1 MPTPS
6 VIGFAA
12 SEKMGHLVWLLSRQ
26 EVPPILAQEE
36 QEELRT
42 AVLSSPAAVGITL
55 ANWNWKGVWHFCK
68 KRLGKKICRSSCYN
82 YLHRLGFALKRPKKR
97 LLKASPEKRERFVRE
112 YAQLCVDAA
121 ARRAKIFFA
130 DEAHFRADV
139 YLRAKWTPRGEPA
152 LANSTSPRLGEK
164 VSYYSAI
171 CLETGET
178 EAMAVPKNCN
188 ADTSVDFLKQIRANH
203 SEPLI
208 VIWDNSS
215 VHRGPEMRQYLTTPN
230 LRLQLVALPA
240 YSPDFN
246 ADEAIWD
253 WAREEA
259 TANICFGT
267 AQRVRETM
275 DAFFAGL
282 TKRTA
287 EAKSRCRTILQART
301 DPLLL
306 ASASSLAPTRHVD
319 LILESV

>member
-1 MPTPS
+1 
-6 VIGFAA
+6 
-12 SEKMGHLVWLLSRQ
+12 MGHLVWLSSRQ
-26 EVPPILAQEE
+26 EVPPVLAREE
-36 QEELRT
+36 QEELR
-42 AVLSSPAAVGITL
+42 AALLEPPGAVGINL
-55 ANWNWKGVWHFCK
+55 ANWSGRGVRCFCQT
-68 KRLGKKICRSSCYN
+68 RFGKTIRRNSSYN
-82 YLHRLGFALKRPKKR
+82 YLHRLGFVLKRPKKR
-97 LLKASPEKRERFVRE
+97 LLKASPAKRERFVRD
-112 YAQLCVDAA
+112 YAALCLDAA

-139 YLRAKWTPRGEPA
+139 HLRAKWTPRGEPA
-152 LANSTSPRLGEK
+152 LTDSTSPRLGEK

-188 ADTSVDFLKQIRANH
+188 ADTSVAFLKQMRAKH
-203 SEPLI
+203 TEPLI

-259 TANICFGT
+259 TANVCFGT
-267 AQRVRETM
+267 AARVRDTM
-275 DAFFAGL
+275 DDFFAGL
-282 TKRTA
+282 GKRTA
-287 EAKSRCRTILQART
+287 EAKSRCRTILQAKT
-301 DPLLL
+301 DALLL
-306 ASASSLAPTRHVD
+306 ASASSLPAPTRHVD
-319 LILESV
+319 FILESV